1 MLKIDKI
8 TAFKVALFLV
18 LFYIISMGIVGL
30 INFQF
35 QSPTTTTTSE
45 LLDSLYLIL
54 NSLFFILTLL
64 LIKLFMDNKQIEE
77 LS

>member
-1 MLKIDKI
+1 MLNAN
-8 TAFKVALFLV
+8 TLMAFKLALV
-18 LFYIISMGIVGL
+18 LLLSYIISMGIIGL

-35 QSPTTTTTSE
+35 QADSSTTSE

-64 LIKLFMDNKQIEE
+64 LIKLFTDEKQIEE
-77 LS
+77 IS

>member
-8 TAFKVALFLV
+8 TAFKIALFLV

>member
-1 MLKIDKI
+1 MLRIDKI
-8 TAFKVALFLV
+8 KAFKLV
-18 LFYIISMGIVGL
+18 LVLVVFYIISMGIIGL

-35 QSPTTTTTSE
+35 EAHTTTTSE

-64 LIKLFMDNKQIEE
+64 LIKLFMDDKQIEE
-77 LS
+77 FS